1 MIDLNQ
7 YLTGASPYDGAV
19 ALKYDEGDY
28 SLEVTPPLVPNTSND
43 KQHTVMDGET
53 LQNIAYRYYGDS
65 GKWHLIAEANNILNP
80 LAELEPYQL
89 IRIPMY
95 GN

>member
-19 ALKYDEGDY
+19 ALKYDDGDY